1 MIVTPR
7 GITIYLPRDYSFA
20 LMARLYPKVD
30 AFKVLEK
37 AQGIYRI
44 HSAAGFITGLACFLL
59 ELPPLQIAVWIFCVT
74 FAFYLL
80 RLYGL
85 FIIPGQVVIPT
96 IYSRFTGF
104 GLITIILLAVGLW
117 RVGIVGTIAY
127 VIARLVVEGLTM
139 LIDQKAGANFGIK
152 MGMEPVL
159 AKAGAM
165 YLAPAKDFI
174 NAYKL
179 YAARFGV
186 PVDVEVS
193 EEELHK
199 ESWIHVW
206 DDLASKWPQVAQRF
220 LKEEESE
227 LVE

>member
-44 HSAAGFITGLACFLL
+44 HSAAGFITGLACFLAQ
-59 ELPPLQIAVWIFCVT
+59 LPPLQILCGH
-74 FAFYLL
+74 FASPSRFILL
-80 RLYGL
+80 RLFGI
-85 FIIPGQVVIPT
+85 FIVPGQVAIPT

-104 GLITIILLAVGLW
+104 GLFIIILLAVGLW
-117 RVGIVGTIAY
+117 RVGIIGTIAY
-127 VIARLVVEGLTM
+127 VSARLVVEGLTM
-139 LIDQKAGANFGIK
+139 LIDRKAGANFGIK
-152 MGMEPVL
+152 MGMEPAL

-179 YAARFGV
+179 YAARLGV

-193 EEELHK
+193 EGELHK

-206 DDLASKWPQVAQRF
+206 NDLASKWPQVAQEVFERR
-220 LKEEESE
+220 
-227 LVE
+227 